1 MKEDVFRVLIDYA
14 DLLAIEKN
22 LSWWIE
28 QGSADLGRIETFSG
42 GEYRRLVYHL
52 AAAKRG
58 GLDVEDTQQAISS
71 FRKKHEANARRVWD
85 ARDDKGGLEQ
95 ALDVF
100 RCGLVDERDAVMDF
114 AKDFATPHG
123 LLAFARDKLQH
134 YLDAIYPMDGESGER
149 KRLTV
154 TEDNFD
160 WIGDKICEKIC
171 DPKNDEYYI
180 PRTPLLCVV
189 GGETTKGLLGDGVA
203 DALWKMYWELKGAG
217 DNLGASLCEAERGQ
231 IDVAYSKILRLVE
244 NDLGYL
250 NGLLTKI
257 EADAAA
263 KIGTA
268 AADAPMVANPAPSK
282 KKQSNRRV
290 FPQESMAKDEE
301 AKSEA
306 ETQTH
311 EKLDQILAAVCLG
324 NRAQAETKKAVV
336 EVRDDVREVKTAAE
350 SADANAAGAK
360 TAAEGAK
367 TAATES
373 KSMFEATFSKLPEG
387 LKRKTKRSGKKS
399 DPLRKR
405 QDDMAYSTWLD
416 FQSGMLDQ
424 ELEYEVDRF
433 VGGKRTHEEFFA
445 VCKNKK
451 IYNGAPLRNLYSNV
465 EEMKTAFERV
475 AKRRNRA
482 LKRQTKEIN
491 ERELYNSK
499 T

>member
-14 DLLAIEKN
+14 DLLAIEKD

-28 QGSADLGRIETFSG
+28 QGAADLGRIETFSG

-100 RCGLVDERDAVMDF
+100 RCGLVDERDTVMDF

-203 DALWKMYWELKGAG
+203 DALWEMYWELEGAR

-231 IDVAYSKILRLVE
+231 IDMAYSKILRLVE

-250 NGLLTKI
+250 NGLLIKI

-268 AADAPMVANPAPSK
+268 AADAPM
-282 KKQSNRRV
+282 
-290 FPQESMAKDEE
+290 E

-311 EKLDQILAAVCLG
+311 EKLDQIFAAVCLG

-336 EVRDDVREVKTAAE
+336 EVRDDVREM
-350 SADANAAGAK
+350 
-360 TAAEGAK
+360 K